1 MIHYSH
7 NISIE
12 PKLFIDVL
20 ERSGLRRPTHD
31 VPRITAMLK
40 HANLI
45 VTAWDDVQLVGVSR
59 ALTDFSY
66 CCYLSDLA
74 VDKMYHKQGIGRRL
88 VEETH
93 HQAGA
98 HTSLILLSVPDA
110 MSYYSHIGME
120 KIENGFVI
128 KRIG

>member
-7 NISIE
+7 NISIA
-12 PKLFIDVL
+12 PGLFIDVL
-20 ERSGLRRPTHD
+20 ERSGLRRPVND
-31 VPRITAMLK
+31 VARIAAMLT

-45 VTAWDDVQLVGVSR
+45 VTAWEDVTLVGVSR

-74 VDKMYHKQGIGRRL
+74 VDKAYQKQGIGRRL
-88 VEETH
+88 IEETH
-93 HQAGA
+93 HHAGV

-128 KRIG
+128 QRIG